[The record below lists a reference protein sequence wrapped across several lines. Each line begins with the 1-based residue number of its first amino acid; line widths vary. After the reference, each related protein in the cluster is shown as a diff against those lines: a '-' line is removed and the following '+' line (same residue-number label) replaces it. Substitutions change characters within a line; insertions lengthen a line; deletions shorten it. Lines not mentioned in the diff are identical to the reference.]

1 MLIYHNNY
9 TSPEKKLRISI
20 FTSMYIITSTHLL
33 EKVLGELLKGE
44 TCPKI
49 PQTYENSSCGEFTGC
64 G

>member
-1 MLIYHNNY
+1 
-9 TSPEKKLRISI
+9 
-20 FTSMYIITSTHLL
+20 MYIYEYVYHKTTHLL